1 MAFALE
7 GDSAILTI
15 AQITDLHV
23 TTPDDPLNSTRN
35 DERLGRVLAA
45 IHRLRPRPVAIFASG
60 DLVDRGA
67 PAEYVRLQAVLK
79 SSEIPIYFG
88 VGNHDARGPFLE
100 ALAGPWARAD
110 DNGFIQYAV
119 EFDDLRVI
127 MCDTLDEGHHGGA
140 FCEKRAAGL
149 ARLLDAR
156 PDAPTL
162 VLLHHP
168 PVDSGISWMDPADD
182 RGWIERL
189 RKVLQGRRQ
198 IRALTAGHLHR
209 GFSTSFAG
217 HPMIV
222 SPATS
227 TQLTLDLTEVDMA
240 HADGREILVDEPPA
254 YMVHMW
260 SKGEL
265 VSHTALAGDFPGA
278 VYYTKPFKAGSA

>member
-1 MAFALE
+1 
-7 GDSAILTI
+7 
-15 AQITDLHV
+15 
-23 TTPDDPLNSTRN
+23 
-35 DERLGRVLAA
+35 
-45 IHRLRPRPVAIFASG
+45 VAIFASG
-60 DLVDRGA
+60 DLVDRGT
-67 PAEYVRLQAVLK
+67 PAEYARLQAVLK
-79 SSEIPIYFG
+79 TSEIPIYFG

-100 ALAGPWARAD
+100 ALSGPFAQTD
-110 DNGFIQYAV
+110 DHGFIQYAV

-140 FCEKRAAGL
+140 FCEKRAASL

-156 PDAPTL
+156 PDQPTL

-168 PVDSGISWMDPADD
+168 PVDSGISWMDPEDD

-189 RKVLQGRRQ
+189 AKVVRGRSQ

-209 GFSTSFAG
+209 GLATRFAG
-217 HPMIV
+217 HSMIV

-227 TQLTLDLTEVDMA
+227 IQLTLNLTEIDMD

-260 SKGEL
+260 HKGEL
-265 VSHTALAGDFPGA
+265 VSHIALAGDFPGA
-278 VYYTKPFKAGSA
+278 VYYTKPFRAGSA